1 MCSPCTSTTPP
12 WFFGGTRTCVLKFQL
27 HVKFSKLSV
36 YLDARGQRYVKLV
49 KAGNVMAV
57 RTTML
62 CYLASA
68 LGLVFILEQPGCSKF
83 SLMPRWQHFCQTVC
97 HVRRLQ
103 SVFLFFFP
111 LIFFLYITFVAALRI
126 VTVFGHFRY
135 PRLPLT
141 MAVTALDILE
151 SVSL

>member
-1 MCSPCTSTTPP
+1 MSSSQNCRYIWMPEGNDT
-12 WFFGGTRTCVLKFQL
+12 
-27 HVKFSKLSV
+27 LSW
-36 YLDARGQRYVKLV
+36 V

-57 RTTML
+57 RTTLL
-62 CYLASA
+62 CYLAAA

-103 SVFLFFFP
+103 SVFFP
-111 LIFFLYITFVAALRI
+111 SDFFLYITFVAVLRI

-151 SVSL
+151 SLSL